1 MLETHPQHARARQLF
16 GAGSWLLA
24 FELRD
29 PGTMLGVLNRMRLAI
44 KATGMG
50 DTRTL
55 VIPVAH
61 TIYWE
66 MGEKARAEMGI
77 AEGLVRVSVGL
88 EDAQDLITDFGQA
101 LG

>member
-1 MLETHPQHARARQLF
+1 MNRRRRV
-16 GAGSWLLA
+16 
-24 FELRD
+24 RD
-29 PGTMLGVLNRMRLAI
+29 PDSMLAVLNRMQLAI

-55 VIPVAH
+55 VLPAAH

-66 MGEKARAEMGI
+66 MGASGRAAMGI
-77 AEGLVRVSVGL
+77 AEGLIRVSVGL
-88 EDAQDLITDFGQA
+88 EDAQDLIADFGQA